1 MKNKINKTDLYYNKE
16 INENFALAHLLI
28 NEIIFINSYWFKEEW
43 NETDKTI
50 IAICVNCNDIFAWGY
65 ADAEPLSYDEI
76 ENLYEYWVKDP
87 SWGSAVWCI
96 KRRNEL
102 PQKPV
107 YDMIM
112 EEGIWDLDNMNLDK
126 NKYDESWFK
135 TRNKLR
141 LNIE

>member
-50 IAICVNCNDIFAWGY
+50 IAICVNCSDIFAWGC
-65 ADAEPLSYDEI
+65 ADAEKLPHNEI
-76 ENLYEYWVKDP
+76 QNLYEHWIKDP
-87 SWGSAVWCI
+87 SWGSAVWCMKI
-96 KRRNEL
+96 RNEL

-112 EEGIWDLDNMNLDK
+112 EEGIWDLDKMNLDK
-126 NKYDESWFK
+126 NKYDEYWRIHNLQQSS
-135 TRNKLR
+135 
-141 LNIE
+141 I